1 MANFICPFSKKVC
14 SPYCKEW
21 EFEETKTIKLMNVIP
36 ISFNTKDFLFNNL
49 LMNSLPTP
57 VQIVLDQYRKHYDLY
72 HPEQT
77 SMPRGRCRRIE
88 RMTEDLTK
96 SEEGDN

>member
-21 EFEETKTIKLMNVIP
+21 VFEKTSNNKLMNIIP
-36 ISFNTKDFLFNNL
+36 IKFNTKDFLFNNL
-49 LMNSLPTP
+49 FMNSLPTP
-57 VQIVLDQYRKHYDLY
+57 VQIVLDEYRKYYDLY

-77 SMPRGRCRRIE
+77 SVPRGRCKRIE
-88 RMTEDLTK
+88 RMNYDLTLN
-96 SEEGDN
+96 EESDI